1 MQNELVERVRDAI
14 VDASGC
20 DWDDVFA
27 ENLARAAI
35 EAYDLAVG
43 ERVERLTKA
52 LSEIRDLSSDNYDSD
67 RAWALAMQLR
77 ARCELHGWLEQRG
90 VRI

>member
-1 MQNELVERVRDAI
+1 MQNELVEKVRDAI

-35 EAYDLAVG
+35 EAYDSAMEEEIIANLEWLLGIAAGVVEMGDQGYERAVALYATLTSKG
-43 ERVERLTKA
+43 E
-52 LSEIRDLSSDNYDSD
+52 
-67 RAWALAMQLR
+67 
-77 ARCELHGWLEQRG
+77 
-90 VRI
+90 